1 MDHRAVRFKIQRRTQ
16 NKIKP
21 GGCPLWTPWKEVQT
35 MLEFFIKLFQPLA
48 LAPVF
53 LGIFQIALKSNF
65 VRIVWSIGFQASRTK
80 REPRAEIGGR
90 GCMQGAR
97 PVIRAD

>member
-1 MDHRAVRFKIQRRTQ
+1 MFK
-16 NKIKP
+16 
-21 GGCPLWTPWKEVQT
+21 L
-35 MLEFFIKLFQPLA
+35 FSKLFQSIA
-48 LAPVF
+48 KGCMLAPVF
-53 LGIFQIALKSNF
+53 REILQRAFKSNF

>member
-1 MDHRAVRFKIQRRTQ
+1 
-16 NKIKP
+16 
-21 GGCPLWTPWKEVQT
+21 
-35 MLEFFIKLFQPLA
+35 MLELFGKLFWSIEKSCV

-53 LGIFQIALKSNF
+53 REIFQIAFKSNF

-97 PVIRAD
+97 PVIRAINKSC

>member
-1 MDHRAVRFKIQRRTQ
+1 
-16 NKIKP
+16 
-21 GGCPLWTPWKEVQT
+21 

-53 LGIFQIALKSNF
+53 REIFQIAFKSNF

-80 REPRAEIGGR
+80 REPRAEIGGY

-97 PVIRAD
+97 PVIRADYSLIPIQNLNVQSWPLCVFPHAIR

>member
-1 MDHRAVRFKIQRRTQ
+1 
-16 NKIKP
+16 
-21 GGCPLWTPWKEVQT
+21 
-35 MLEFFIKLFQPLA
+35 MLELFSKLFWSIA
-48 LAPVF
+48 KSCVLAPVF
-53 LGIFQIALKSNF
+53 REIFQIAFKSNF

-97 PVIRAD
+97 PVIRADYLLIPIQNLNVQRSWPLCVFPHAIR

>member
-1 MDHRAVRFKIQRRTQ
+1 
-16 NKIKP
+16 
-21 GGCPLWTPWKEVQT
+21 
-35 MLEFFIKLFQPLA
+35 MLELFSKLFCPIA
-48 LAPVF
+48 KSCVLAPVF
-53 LGIFQIALKSNF
+53 REAFQIAFKSNF
-65 VRIVWSIGFQASRTK
+65 VCIVWGIGFQASRTK

>member
-1 MDHRAVRFKIQRRTQ
+1 
-16 NKIKP
+16 
-21 GGCPLWTPWKEVQT
+21 

-53 LGIFQIALKSNF
+53 REIFQIAFKSNF
-65 VRIVWSIGFQASRTK
+65 VCIVWSIGFQVSRTK

-97 PVIRAD
+97 PVIRADYSLIPIQNLNVQSWPLCVFPHAIR

>member
-1 MDHRAVRFKIQRRTQ
+1 MF
-16 NKIKP
+16 
-21 GGCPLWTPWKEVQT
+21 
-35 MLEFFIKLFQPLA
+35 EFCSKLFWSIAKSCVLA
-48 LAPVF
+48 SVF
-53 LGIFQIALKSNF
+53 REIFQIAFKSNF

-97 PVIRAD
+97 PVIRAY

>member
-1 MDHRAVRFKIQRRTQ
+1 MYESFG
-16 NKIKP
+16 N
-21 GGCPLWTPWKEVQT
+21 
-35 MLEFFIKLFQPLA
+35 LFWPLA

-53 LGIFQIALKSNF
+53 REIFQIAFKSNF

-90 GCMQGAR
+90 GCMQGAW
-97 PVIRAD
+97 PAIHAY

>member
-1 MDHRAVRFKIQRRTQ
+1 
-16 NKIKP
+16 
-21 GGCPLWTPWKEVQT
+21 
-35 MLEFFIKLFQPLA
+35 MLEFFSKLFQPFA

-53 LGIFQIALKSNF
+53 REIFQIVFKSNF

-97 PVIRAD
+97 PVIRAY

>member
-1 MDHRAVRFKIQRRTQ
+1 
-16 NKIKP
+16 
-21 GGCPLWTPWKEVQT
+21 
-35 MLEFFIKLFQPLA
+35 MLEFFGKLFWSIAKSCVP
-48 LAPVF
+48 APVF
-53 LGIFQIALKSNF
+53 RETFQIAFKSNF
-65 VRIVWSIGFQASRTK
+65 VRIVWSIGSQASRTK